1 LTPSWPELIDAAY
14 LLAASWDL
22 NESAWKTLCVNLGR
36 EWAAITVATVAELPP
51 ARFTRSSAP
60 RIELRRASYVAGIAK
75 KIAKG
80 EEASVTASWFR
91 HVKQRA
97 LKGGIAGAGFSKR
110 LS

>member
-1 LTPSWPELIDAAY
+1 
-14 LLAASWDL
+14 
-22 NESAWKTLCVNLGR
+22 
-36 EWAAITVATVAELPP
+36 VATVAELPP

-97 LKGGIAGAGFSKR
+97 LKGAGYSKR